1 MIVSATR
8 VECFIGRFP
17 GALGAGSGAVVVGA
31 VPVGAAPF
39 SSNLSCV
46 VVLDA
51 ASGPSTLASQID
63 VRCRRPIHPGVENF
77 SKRTVPYIAA
87 PRWAHVRDLNGGS

>member
-31 VPVGAAPF
+31 VPVGTVPVGAAPF

-63 VRCRRPIHPGVENF
+63 VRCRRPIHPGVESLVNA
-77 SKRTVPYIAA
+77 PYLILP
-87 PRWAHVRDLNGGS
+87 PRVGHI